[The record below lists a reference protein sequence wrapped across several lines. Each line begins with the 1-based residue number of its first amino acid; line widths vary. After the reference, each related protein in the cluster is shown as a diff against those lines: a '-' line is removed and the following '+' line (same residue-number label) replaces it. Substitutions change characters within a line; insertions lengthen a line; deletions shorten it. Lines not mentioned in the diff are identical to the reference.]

1 MTKIK
6 KRARRAV
13 KTEFIRTIRYKGR
26 NQIGTMAGLMT
37 VIAEQGGSIGDVK
50 SLRVGEFHIWRDITI
65 IAQEREHF
73 NQILRAIKTLK
84 DITVEQVIDE
94 VLQRHQGGKIRMG
107 LNHPIETAN
116 DMRAVYTPGVAEVCR
131 LIKQNPEEADNYTWV
146 RRTVALMTNGSRTL
160 GLGNIG
166 PLASMPVMEGKAAL
180 FNKFTGYNMIPIPI
194 HTTDPK
200 VFIETAMQV
209 SAGFGAIHLE
219 DISAPECFEIEDT
232 LVKCL
237 DIPVM
242 HDDQHG
248 TAVVA
253 LAAVINACLILQR
266 DLGRTRIG
274 QIGLGAAGSAIAR
287 LIMAYT
293 KRRVLCC
300 DANPLAVE
308 RAESL
313 GGQAASLEKTLHECD
328 LIISTTGVE
337 GLIAPS
343 MIQKGQIIL
352 ALTNPVP
359 EITEED
365 AMNAGAAF
373 YSDGRRVNNLLA
385 YPGIFKGAMDARAT
399 CINDEML
406 FAVAEVLSEDT
417 PSGEIVPNPF
427 DLDVHLN
434 VARATA
440 EAAMDT
446 KVAKLYL
453 DEEYFEGSHYHERK
467 LH

>member
-1 MTKIK
+1 MTQPRKH
-6 KRARRAV
+6 ARRGV
-13 KTEFIRTIRYKGR
+13 KAEFIRTIRYKGR
-26 NQIGTMAGLMT
+26 NQVGSIAELMA
-37 VIAEQGGSIGDVK
+37 VIAEQGGNIGDVK
-50 SLRVGEFHIWRDITI
+50 TLRLGEFHTWRDITI
-65 IAQEREHF
+65 IANEKEHF
-73 NQILRAIKTLK
+73 NKILRAIKTLK
-84 DITVEQVIDE
+84 NVTVEQVIDE
-94 VLQRHQGGKIRMG
+94 VLQRHEGGKIRIS
-107 LNHPIETAN
+107 LNHPINTAN

-131 LIKQNPEEADNYTWV
+131 LIQRNPQEAYHYTWV
-146 RRTVALMTNGSRTL
+146 GRTVALMTNGSRTL

-166 PLASMPVMEGKAAL
+166 PLAAMPVMEGKAAL
-180 FNKFTGYNMIPIPI
+180 FNKFTGYNMVPIPI

-200 VFIETAMQV
+200 VFIETAMQI

-219 DISAPECFEIEDT
+219 DISAPECFEIEET
-232 LVKCL
+232 LVERL

-253 LAAVINACLILQR
+253 LAAVINTCRLVKR
-266 DLGRTRIG
+266 DLRDMRIG

-287 LIMAYT
+287 LIMTYT

-300 DANPLAVE
+300 DSNPLAVT
-308 RAESL
+308 RAETF
-313 GGQAASLEKTLHECD
+313 GGQGAILERVMQDSD
-328 LIISTTGVE
+328 LVITTTGVE

-343 MIQKGQIIL
+343 MIRKGQIIL

-385 YPGIFKGAMDARAT
+385 YPGIFKGALDTRAT
-399 CINDEML
+399 RINDAML
-406 FAVAEVLSEDT
+406 LAVAEALSEGT
-417 PSGEIVPNPF
+417 PSGEIVPNPL
-427 DLDVHLN
+427 DLNVHLN

-440 EAAMDT
+440 MAAMET
-446 KVAKLYL
+446 KVARQYL
-453 DEEYFEGSHYHERK
+453 DEEYFH
-467 LH
+467 

>member
-1 MTKIK
+1 MK
-6 KRARRAV
+6 A
-13 KTEFIRTIRYKGR
+13 EYIRTIRYKGR
-26 NQIGTMAGLMT
+26 NEIGTMATLMA
-37 VIAEQGGSIGDVK
+37 VIAEHGGNIGDVK
-50 SLRVGEFHIWRDITI
+50 TLRLGEFYTWRDITI
-65 IAQEREHF
+65 VAQEKEHF
-73 NQILRAIKTLK
+73 NRILRAIRAVQ
-84 DITVEQVIDE
+84 DIIVEQVIDE

-107 LNHPIETAN
+107 LKHPIETAN

-131 LIKQNPEEADNYTWV
+131 LIKHDPKEADNYTWI

-194 HTTDPK
+194 YTTDPK
-200 VFIETAMQV
+200 IFIQTALQI

-219 DISAPECFEIEDT
+219 DISAPECFEIEDA
-232 LVKCL
+232 LVKQL

-253 LAAVINACLILQR
+253 LAAVINACSILKR
-266 DLGRTRIG
+266 DLRETRIG

-300 DANPLAVE
+300 DSNPLAVQ
-308 RAESL
+308 RAETF
-313 GGQAASLEKTLHECD
+313 GGQGATLEQTLKDSD
-328 LIISTTGVE
+328 LIITTTGVE
-337 GLIAPS
+337 GLITPQ
-343 MIQKGQIIL
+343 MIHKGQIIL

-373 YSDGRRVNNLLA
+373 YSDGRRVNNVLA

-399 CINDEML
+399 RINDEML
-406 FAVAEVLSEDT
+406 FAVAEVLSEET

-427 DLDVHLN
+427 DSDVHIN

-440 EAAMDT
+440 RAAMDT
-446 KVAKLYL
+446 KVAKLSL
-453 DEEYFEGSHYHERK
+453 DEEYFEGVVHYERRFN
-467 LH
+467 